1 MDRTKVD
8 ATLDGLARD
17 MVSAIERILT
27 RLISVSPTEEIGA
40 DIPLTFHEVRAV
52 KALPPAGS
60 VSMSALA
67 NSIGISLPAATRLVD
82 HLVAKGVAARFR
94 PDDDRRRVLVALTEQ
109 AKVRRQALFE
119 HHVRLLQDI
128 LCPLGA
134 AERERMV
141 QAFREIARLMQ
152 PTAPH
157 SGGELPPTYQHE
169 QGVNANHVVS

>member
-17 MVSAIERILT
+17 MVSAIERFLT

-52 KALPPAGS
+52 KAIPPAGS
-60 VSMSALA
+60 VSMTTLA
-67 NSIGISLPAATRLVD
+67 SSIGISLPAATRLVD
-82 HLVAKGVAARFR
+82 HLVAKGVAARYR
-94 PDDDRRRVLVALTEQ
+94 PDDDRRRVLVAFTEQ
-109 AKVRRQALFE
+109 ARVRRQALFE
-119 HHVRLLQDI
+119 HHVRLLQGI

-141 QAFREIARLMQ
+141 QAFREIAGLMQ

-157 SGGELPPTYQHE
+157 SGGELPSTFQQE